1 MLVLIYKNNLDH
13 LLIFIWLYNYA
24 NIGIF
29 VCLFG
34 ETIHGHGVLPSSHG
48 IVCYHRIA

>member
-1 MLVLIYKNNLDH
+1 MLLYFFIFLYNY
-13 LLIFIWLYNYA
+13 IFIWLYNYA
-24 NIGIF
+24 NIGVF